1 MEKVEVKAD
10 AAGEAPEDHLPAPL
24 RLQVRTMDGDCFWI
38 DTDMHASV
46 LSCKLSIQEA
56 RGMHV
61 CMQKLICLGRVL
73 ADDAMLDRYTITD
86 CDFLVLVTAKPRPPA
101 LMTTGAP
108 LPSTYPG
115 QLHATHGSFASD
127 EEGDA
132 VTSAK
137 KRRKTVALMKCCM
150 NLES

>member
-1 MEKVEVKAD
+1 MKAD

-73 ADDAMLDRYTITD
+73 ADDVARACARVGTGPHP
-86 CDFLVLVTAKPRPPA
+86 TARLHPPQ
-101 LMTTGAP
+101 P
-108 LPSTYPG
+108 
-115 QLHATHGSFASD
+115 QD
-127 EEGDA
+127 EA
-132 VTSAK
+132 
-137 KRRKTVALMKCCM
+137 RKQCQR
-150 NLES
+150 

>member
-101 LMTTGAP
+101 PHRP
-108 LPSTYPG
+108 LRGPYAMLCSCLSRP
-115 QLHATHGSFASD
+115 L
-127 EEGDA
+127 
-132 VTSAK
+132 
-137 KRRKTVALMKCCM
+137 
-150 NLES
+150 